1 MVPSSV
7 EKFISVHDQRTPQ
20 RKNADMRLNKKLRQ
34 GIPKMGEEA
43 RVSIKLVQTRDQS
56 TEHSNLQQDSM
67 QSREAGRLNVG
78 MMQATLQMRT
88 QHTLHTSISLH
99 NSHGKDM
106 GQMLSTEY
114 SNKQRLNPKEEYS
127 AS

>member
-67 QSREAGRLNVG
+67 QSQEAGRLNVG